1 MDEHDWAERY
11 HRGDPVAVWR
21 LWKKA
26 IRLVGR
32 HSPELLDTIPREVL
46 ERYDRE
52 MAARAKSRGKRRA
65 KAR

>member
-11 HRGDPVAVWR
+11 HRGDPVEVWR

-32 HSPELLDTIPREVL
+32 HSPELLDTIPRDVL

-52 MAARAKSRGKRRA
+52 RAARAKTRGKRRA